1 MNTLR
6 NLFSM
11 PSLFSLRFAGFP
23 LLLSGFLFTSCGSS
37 ETAEFADDESAV
49 PNKPA
54 GMAVAVLDVQPEPFS
69 HRFSIQGNVETDMN
83 SILTAEFAGLI
94 EEVLVSEGVQVREG
108 DAIIRINTD
117 VLSRSLAELQS
128 QLDLATELFIRQD
141 RLWKQ
146 NIGSELEFMQ
156 TQSQKMT
163 LENSMKLKES
173 SRTP

>member
-94 EEVLVSEGVQVREG
+94 EEVLVSEGVLAHNTPEG
-108 DAIIRINTD
+108 SS
-117 VLSRSLAELQS
+117 LSVAFEGARRTAQY
-128 QLDLATELFIRQD
+128 D
-141 RLWKQ
+141 
-146 NIGSELEFMQ
+146 IG
-156 TQSQKMT
+156 
-163 LENSMKLKES
+163 
-173 SRTP
+173 